1 MCPLCSVSICYL
13 WHSHSEIINHNSELN
28 IVPKQ
33 SPTLSYTLLRNY
45 TELFQWTDPT
55 TGQQRKGFNPPAG
68 AQQVER
74 VPFYIKFITSSGKVE
89 EGNVVCIS
97 VDAQRQQRKIKFV
110 HSGEIRIAYD
120 YLILEVDGTRFV
132 SH

>member
-1 MCPLCSVSICYL
+1 MCPLCSVSIYYL
-13 WHSHSEIINHNSELN
+13 WHNHSEIINHNSELN

-45 TELFQWTDPT
+45 TEQFQWIDPR

-68 AQQVER
+68 AQQIDR
-74 VPFYIKFITSSGKVE
+74 VPFYIKFVTSSGKLE
-89 EGNVVCIS
+89 EGSVVCIS
-97 VDAQRQQRKIKFV
+97 VDAKRQQRKIKFIA
-110 HSGEIRIAYD
+110 SGEIRIVYD

>member
-1 MCPLCSVSICYL
+1 MCPLCSVSIYYL
-13 WHSHSEIINHNSELN
+13 WHNHSEIIIHNSELN

-45 TELFQWTDPT
+45 TEQFQWIDPR
-55 TGQQRKGFNPPAG
+55 TGQQRKGFNPPDG

-74 VPFYIKFITSSGKVE
+74 VPFYIKFVTSTGKVE
-89 EGNVVCIS
+89 DGTVVCIS
-97 VDAQRQQRKIKFV
+97 VDPQRQQRKIKFIP
-110 HSGEIRIAYD
+110 SGEIRIVYD
-120 YLILEVDGTRFV
+120 YLVLEVDGTRFV

>member
-1 MCPLCSVSICYL
+1 
-13 WHSHSEIINHNSELN
+13 
-28 IVPKQ
+28 VPKQ

-45 TELFQWTDPT
+45 TEQFQWIDPVT
-55 TGQQRKGFNPPAG
+55 KQQRKGFNPPDG

-74 VPFYIKFITSSGKVE
+74 VPFYIKFVTSTGKIE
-89 EGNVVCIS
+89 EGTVVCIS
-97 VDAQRQQRKIKFV
+97 VDPQRQQRKIKFIS
-110 HSGEIRIAYD
+110 SGEIRIVYD

>member
-1 MCPLCSVSICYL
+1 M
-13 WHSHSEIINHNSELN
+13 
-28 IVPKQ
+28 PKQ

-45 TELFQWTDPT
+45 TELFQWVDPT

-110 HSGEIRIAYD
+110 EDWKNIKSGEIRIAYD